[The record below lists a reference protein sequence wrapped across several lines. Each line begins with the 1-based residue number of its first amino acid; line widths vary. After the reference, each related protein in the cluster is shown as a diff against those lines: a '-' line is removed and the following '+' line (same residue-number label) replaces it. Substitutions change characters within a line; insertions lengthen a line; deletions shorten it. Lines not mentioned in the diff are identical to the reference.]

1 MLTDS
6 LVEDE
11 VVNSDYNFADGDLSA
26 FQSEFSQPK
35 QDMGISD
42 IPDDLEDEDVEQ
54 EQLAEVEDRAAMT
67 RHARQTSKFVTH
79 IVDSGAALGL
89 SLISKNSVDSH
100 KADSDDLKELERIFT
115 EYFKETGGN
124 IPLWAQLLICLTT
137 IYGFQI
143 PQALKDRKLN
153 LERERLELER
163 KKLELEKEEFK
174 RLKEAELQRIK
185 TQQKEDDEQRK
196 SN

>member
-1 MLTDS
+1 MLTEE
-6 LVEDE
+6 LNTKE
-11 VVNSDYNFADGDLSA
+11 VNSSDYHFADGDLSV
-26 FQSEFSQPK
+26 FQSEFAQPK
-35 QDMGISD
+35 QDMGISEL
-42 IPDDLEDEDVEQ
+42 PEPEEELPEDVDE
-54 EQLAEVEDRAAMT
+54 EEDKAAMA

-100 KADSDDLKELERIFT
+100 KADSEDLKELERIFT

-124 IPLWAQLLICLTT
+124 IPLWAQLFICLVT

-153 LERERLELER
+153 IERERLELER
-163 KKLELEKEEFK
+163 KRLEIEKEEFK
-174 RLKEAELQRIK
+174 RLKEAEKNAEKEEKK
-185 TQQKEDDEQRK
+185 TQDDERA

>member
-11 VVNSDYNFADGDLSA
+11 VVNSDYNFADGDLSV
-26 FQSEFSQPK
+26 FQSEFAQPK
-35 QDMGISD
+35 QDMGISEL
-42 IPDDLEDEDVEQ
+42 PEPEEELPEDVDE
-54 EQLAEVEDRAAMT
+54 EEDKAAIA

-100 KADSDDLKELERIFT
+100 KADSEDLKELERIFT

-124 IPLWAQLLICLTT
+124 IPLWAQLFICLVT

-153 LERERLELER
+153 IERERLELER
-163 KKLELEKEEFK
+163 KRLEIEKEEFK
-174 RLKEAELQRIK
+174 RLKEAEKNAEKEEKK
-185 TQQKEDDEQRK
+185 TQDDERA

>member
-42 IPDDLEDEDVEQ
+42 IPDDLEDVEQ
-54 EQLAEVEDRAAMT
+54 ETQEEVEDRAAMA

-79 IVDSGAALGL
+79 IIDSGAALGL

-100 KADSDDLKELERIFT
+100 KADLDDLKELERIFT

-163 KKLELEKEEFK
+163 KKFELEKEEFK